1 MKRILF
7 FTTLT
12 LLFFLHNGMA
22 QRSNVILMHIQ
33 NEENS
38 SELITE
44 KKIDT
49 KVILPS
55 ESGSEAKTT
64 PVETSTIL
72 QAPPVSPIAVAG
84 TNEAKKASRKAYLRK
99 LLSVSPRIS
108 YGVGFDRSA
117 MNYNLPN
124 LAPFIESAKEKLNLQ
139 YSWIPWNQVDISPIN
154 TNRERELV
162 KNGKMSAT
170 AGINLPVIF
179 IDVEAGAG
187 RFSNALLAFKDVFPP
202 WKLFNKVETF
212 ENIMLKRVTTPETQT
227 AFTLKAGVEL
237 ERILP
242 QRWQPNIDFGKID
255 MGLDGS
261 FYYVISYDDS
271 YRIGLEAIDP
281 NAQER
286 LEHVFESV
294 PLIPHT
300 IKEKAAQSIIGH
312 VESSLPSYFWLPA
325 MHGFGYSGK
334 VYVDFGKR
342 VRIAA
347 RYHREKTKG
356 IQPTNADWFFTGPT
370 VKRSFFTVSLETQI

>member
-33 NEENS
+33 SEEQTTNQQL
-38 SELITE
+38 E
-44 KKIDT
+44 T

-55 ESGSEAKTT
+55 EDVSTEKKTPNEA
-64 PVETSTIL
+64 STIL

-84 TNEAKKASRKAYLRK
+84 TNEAQKASRKAYLRK
-99 LLSVSPRIS
+99 LLSISPRIS
-108 YGVGFDRSA
+108 YGVGFDRSV
-117 MNYNLPN
+117 MNYNLPT
-124 LAPFIESAKEKLNLQ
+124 LTPYIESAREKLNLQ
-139 YSWIPWNQVDISPIN
+139 YSWIPWNKINLSPIN
-154 TNRERELV
+154 TNREKELI
-162 KNGKMSAT
+162 KKGKMSAT

-187 RFSNALLAFKDVFPP
+187 RFSNALLAFRDVFPP
-202 WKLFNKVETF
+202 WKLFNKEETF
-212 ENIMLKRVTTPETQT
+212 RNLLLKRVSTPETQT
-227 AFTLKAGVEL
+227 AFTIKTGIEL
-237 ERILP
+237 ERVLP
-242 QRWQPNIDFGKID
+242 QRWQPNLDFGKID

-261 FYYVISYDDS
+261 FYYVLSYDDS
-271 YRIGLEAIDP
+271 YRVGLEAIDP
-281 NAQER
+281 NAQKR
-286 LEHVFESV
+286 LEDLFEPV
-294 PLIPHT
+294 ALIPHT
-300 IKEKAAQSIIGH
+300 VKEKAAQAIIGH
-312 VESSLPSYFWLPA
+312 VESSLPSYFWMPA

-334 VYVDFGKR
+334 VYIDFGKR

-356 IQPTNADWFFTGPT
+356 IQVTNSDWLFTGPT